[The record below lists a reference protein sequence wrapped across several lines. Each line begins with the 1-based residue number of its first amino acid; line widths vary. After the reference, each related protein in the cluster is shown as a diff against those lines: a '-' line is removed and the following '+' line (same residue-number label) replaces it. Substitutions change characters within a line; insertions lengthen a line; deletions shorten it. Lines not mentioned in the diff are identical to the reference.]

1 MTVLSR
7 PQFIEAIKQNCRNH
21 SQLSTL
27 LFAEINHA
35 TQVISLIQ
43 GLEAE
48 ESLIQ
53 SVEKFIVNS
62 VSQYQDSQIGRIES
76 NRFGIILPLPVEDSL
91 DLAHHLTRKLDQQ
104 PVTINGSTHY
114 PKLIIGVTPLA
125 PVTTEPELA
134 IAAADEALYQARRI
148 GHSIVQLIEPDDPRL
163 RQYQQFL
170 KLLPQ
175 LRKGLREKAFILY
188 TQPIIALNG
197 QQTIKKAE
205 VLLRYRDEN
214 IAIHLPERFLSTAG
228 LFHVSREIDLYV
240 VHHFCRFIQ
249 KNPDQKTMYSIN
261 ISGNTV
267 RYTPFFTFVER
278 EFQFH
283 RVDPEKVCFE
293 MTENVADKDMFHAT
307 KLMSLLKKQLGCHLS
322 LDDIGIGSS
331 NLSNLPR
338 FNVDYFKIDGS
349 YIKKML
355 DDPYSELVVQFITTA
370 AKQLKKEVVAEYV
383 EQPEQLEKLISMGVD
398 YAQGYLL
405 GKPEILFDPA
415 ELEAVA

>member
-1 MTVLSR
+1 M
-7 PQFIEAIKQNCRNH
+7 
-21 SQLSTL
+21 
-27 LFAEINHA
+27 
-35 TQVISLIQ
+35 
-43 GLEAE
+43 
-48 ESLIQ
+48 
-53 SVEKFIVNS
+53 
-62 VSQYQDSQIGRIES
+62 
-76 NRFGIILPLPVEDSL
+76 
-91 DLAHHLTRKLDQQ
+91 
-104 PVTINGSTHY
+104 
-114 PKLIIGVTPLA
+114 
-125 PVTTEPELA
+125 A